1 MGAAAQRFAKLWGLR
16 ISPELLWELTPWSWA
31 ADWVGNVGEVIHN
44 LSAFSN
50 DKLVLR
56 WGYIMFK
63 YTCRDTY
70 LLEGVRLKG
79 MPSGPVSQTFVTQV
93 KKRNRATPYG
103 FGLDPAA
110 FTTRQWAIL
119 GALGISRGTRML

>member
-1 MGAAAQRFAKLWGLR
+1 MKN
-16 ISPELLWELTPWSWA
+16 LT
-31 ADWVGNVGEVIHN
+31 
-44 LSAFSN
+44 AFSN
-50 DKLVLR
+50 DSLVMR
-56 WGYIMFK
+56 WGYIMCK

-103 FGLDPAA
+103 FGLDPAT